1 MRKRMR
7 RRKWSGTRL
16 SRSCAKRAM
25 VVKRKWL
32 RHKENVHRVGARPE
46 LVPSVLCTCA
56 PIRLLEDVVA
66 SKDSRYFLFGLFFA
80 VFLESME
87 STVGHRMAWLDGVQA
102 LRRAAGQRSGPSQ
115 AAGTVGSAGWWDG
128 GPQMCWKAAGIC
140 AIRSCKRSAAG
151 DRRGRLELV
160 RCWQAWA
167 RDQERWRI
175 DA

>member
-1 MRKRMR
+1 MQKRMR
-7 RRKWSGTRL
+7 RRQWSGARR

-32 RHKENVHRVGARPE
+32 RHKENVRRVGARPE

-66 SKDSRYFLFGLFFA
+66 SKDSRYFLSGLFFA

-87 STVGHRMAWLDGVQA
+87 STVGHRMVWLDGVQA

-160 RCWQAWA
+160 RCWRA
-167 RDQERWRI
+167 
-175 DA
+175 

>member
-1 MRKRMR
+1 MQKRMR
-7 RRKWSGTRL
+7 RRQWSGARR
-16 SRSCAKRAM
+16 SRSCSKRAM
-25 VVKRKWL
+25 VVRRKGL
-32 RHKENVHRVGARPE
+32 RHNENVRRVGARPE

-66 SKDSRYFLFGLFFA
+66 SKDSRYFLSGLFFA

-160 RCWQAWA
+160 RCWRA
-167 RDQERWRI
+167 
-175 DA
+175 

>member
-1 MRKRMR
+1 MQKRMR
-7 RRKWSGTRL
+7 RRQWSGARR

-25 VVKRKWL
+25 VVRRKGL
-32 RHKENVHRVGARPE
+32 RHNENVRRVGARPE

-66 SKDSRYFLFGLFFA
+66 SKDRPFHFGLFFA

-87 STVGHRMAWLDGVQA
+87 STVGHWMAWLDGVQA